1 MQQSNLDPK
10 VENIHLEVIEDHIIY
25 KDSER
30 HKAKLLETIQGEQID
45 KHENKNIQ
53 DITIRN

>member
-1 MQQSNLDPK
+1 

-25 KDSER
+25 KDPER

-45 KHENKNIQ
+45 KHENKNRQ